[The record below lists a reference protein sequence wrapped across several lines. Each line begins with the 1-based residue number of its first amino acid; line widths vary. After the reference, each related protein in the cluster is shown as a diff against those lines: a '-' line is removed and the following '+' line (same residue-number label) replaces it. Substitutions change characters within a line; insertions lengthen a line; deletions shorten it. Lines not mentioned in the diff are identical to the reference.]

1 MTPYI
6 VQLLGI
12 GLLWVSL
19 HCVGMCGPIMVMLN
33 TGTAAASEESSGGA
47 DLWVGVRNVFAYQTG
62 RAVTYALLGAMAG
75 GFGAVL
81 ETTVRVVS
89 RSTVLVVAAAL
100 IVAGLAR
107 LPVIRRH
114 LTGREEGSDALSGL
128 GARLGR
134 AGRRLSRLVPDRGR
148 LRIGAFGAV
157 MGLLPCMLMF
167 WVLGLAASTA
177 DPVQGAGIMVGLV
190 VATTPVLVLAGTSP
204 LLAGSSWRQYGE
216 TITSLA
222 LLVSGTWL
230 GLVGAAANGWI
241 DHLHVAFELGERA
254 FKIMLW

>member
-1 MTPYI
+1 MTPHL

-19 HCVGMCGPIMVMLN
+19 HCVGMCGPIVAMLN
-33 TGTAAASEESSGGA
+33 AGDAASSEASS
-47 DLWVGVRNVFAYQTG
+47 DLWSGARNVLAYQTG
-62 RAVTYALLGAMAG
+62 RAITYALMGAAVGGLGA
-75 GFGAVL
+75 VV
-81 ETTVRVVS
+81 ETAIQSIS
-89 RSTVLVVAAAL
+89 RSTVGIVAIAL
-100 IVAGLAR
+100 LVAGLLRAPPVKRR
-107 LPVIRRH
+107 LRA
-114 LTGREEGSDALSGL
+114 GDSGSTDALSGV

-134 AGRRLSRLVPDRGR
+134 AARRLSRLMPDRGR

-177 DPVQGAGIMVGLV
+177 DPIRGAGLMVGLV

-204 LLAGSSWRQYGE
+204 LLAGSWWRRHGE
-216 TITSLA
+216 AITSLA
-222 LLVSGTWL
+222 LMASGVWL
-230 GLVGAAANGWI
+230 GLVAAAANGWI
-241 DHLHVAFELGERA
+241 AHARVAFEIGGRA